1 MKVTRTAAVTAAGLA
16 FALAVCGCGRG
27 GGGSDTGG
35 NKAVKSAVV
44 LKTLSNPYWVALRDG
59 ITAGA
64 AKTSGSAKIQAAESE
79 TNIDQ
84 QTTLLNT
91 LAGGDYGCYAV
102 APITGTNLNQPLSQV
117 SAAKKTVVNLDSPI
131 DAKAAASAGVKIAT
145 FIASNNG
152 TAGQIAGQHMAKLL
166 GGKGQVAVIGGL
178 SGDANSNAR
187 TGGFTKAAEAGGL
200 TVVQTV
206 AADWDREKALN
217 ATENILRAHKALKGV
232 YAANDGMALG
242 SQQAVENAK
251 RTEVKVIGTDGTE
264 DAMQSVQSGGLAA
277 SVAQYPYAI
286 GLMGMEACQAAAEG
300 ATLPKQVDAPLTLVT
315 KGNSAAALKVY
326 PRPFKAYVDPF
337 AELLKKK

>member
-1 MKVTRTAAVTAAGLA
+1 MKVTRTTAAAAAGLA
-16 FALAVCGCGRG
+16 LALAVSGCGRG
-27 GGGSDTGG
+27 NDGSDAGGG
-35 NKAVKSAVV
+35 KAVKSAAV

-59 ITAGA
+59 VKAGA
-64 AKTSGSAKIQAAESE
+64 DKTSGSAKIQAAENE

-91 LAGGDYGCYAV
+91 LAGGDYDCYAV

-131 DAKAAASAGVKIAT
+131 DAGAAASAGVKIAT
-145 FIASNNG
+145 FIASNNAA
-152 TAGQIAGQHMAKLL
+152 AGQLAGEHMAKLL
-166 GGKGQVAVIGGL
+166 GGRGQVAVIGGL

-187 TGGFTKAAEAGGL
+187 TEGFTKAARAGGL

-217 ATENILRAHKALKGV
+217 ATEDILRAHKTLKGV

-242 SQQAVENAK
+242 SQQAVDNAQL
-251 RTEVKVIGTDGTE
+251 TDVKVIGTDGTE
-264 DAMQSVQSGGLAA
+264 DAMKSVQAGGLAA
-277 SVAQYPYAI
+277 TVAQYPYAI

-300 ATLPKQVDAPLTLVT
+300 AKLPKQVDAPLTLIT
-315 KGNSAAALKVY
+315 KDNSAAAIEAY
-326 PRPFKAYVDPF
+326 PRPFKAYDDPF
-337 AELLKKK
+337 AALLKK